1 MATVKSLLVL
11 CLCGVTLSLA
21 HPHVFVDATV
31 KVLFTQDGFSAI
43 KNHWVYDELY
53 SMAMMSSGDKDG
65 DGVISDEENRWFC
78 DAIMEP
84 LRKSNYYNFVLVET
98 SFLKVQELKNFRATF
113 KNNRLVLDFDAKF
126 SVPVQAD
133 YTMLVV
139 AVADPTNYIQ
149 ITTDMEKA
157 DVDAPDAIEVEF
169 FNDALSGLTL
179 FRAFRSDIEGLYL
192 RFKKK

>member
-1 MATVKSLLVL
+1 
-11 CLCGVTLSLA
+11 
-21 HPHVFVDATV
+21 
-31 KVLFTQDGFSAI
+31 
-43 KNHWVYDELY
+43 
-53 SMAMMSSGDKDG
+53 MAMMSSGDKDG

-113 KNNRLVLDFDAKF
+113 KNNRLILDFDTKF